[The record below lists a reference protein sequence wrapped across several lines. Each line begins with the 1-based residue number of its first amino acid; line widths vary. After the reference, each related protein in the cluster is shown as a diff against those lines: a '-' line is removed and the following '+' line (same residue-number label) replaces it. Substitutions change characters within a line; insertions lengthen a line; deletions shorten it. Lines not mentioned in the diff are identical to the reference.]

1 MSIFDNVEGLEL
13 TDAQKTAI
21 QTNMDAATTTKVD
34 AATATTTAE
43 LKAFQE
49 QIKNLEKIKA
59 EGKLKMTEQEEALAK
74 SSGDYTKLQELKDAE
89 WTEKLNLS
97 NARVNELEMTAVN
110 GTISAERQK
119 IVGLFADASKV
130 MAEGYVQTLVSVN
143 RDDTGKVL
151 VSYKSPDGSEVES
164 LDKLLEAVKGF
175 EGFAAHIK
183 ADSAQGG
190 GNPKPAGAPNQG
202 APQSKKQVESAIAK
216 KFGLV
221 S

>member
-34 AATATTTAE
+34 AATATTKSEMAAMTM
-43 LKAFQE
+43 
-49 QIKNLEKIKA
+49 QIEGLEKIKA
-59 EGKLKMTEQEEALAK
+59 SSSAKILEHEEVAAK
-74 SSGDYTKLQELKDAE
+74 ASGNYEKLQEIKDSE
-89 WTEKLNLS
+89 RIKEKEMWENQLNTYS
-97 NARVNELEMTAVN
+97 ARVNELEMTAVN

-190 GNPKPAGAPNQG
+190 GNPKPANEIGRA
-202 APQSKKQVESAIAK
+202 SCRERV
-216 KFGLV
+216 
-221 S
+221 